1 MCLNCSKSSIKFGIT
16 LLNNVKDTTYNLQ
29 PATFTYQGLIEAA
42 LHYEISICVTHTN
55 ATSNKHNSD
64 FQIGAQLEEHG
75 ISTYKFA
82 FTPENGKDNWMCDL
96 APFAVVGSNTIIQVD
111 DTDYHD
117 HARDEVDYD
126 GNAGQYLSPQI
137 ET

>member
-1 MCLNCSKSSIKFGIT
+1 MPNT
-16 LLNNVKDTTYNLQ
+16 
-29 PATFTYQGLIEAA
+29 
-42 LHYEISICVTHTN
+42 
-55 ATSNKHNSD
+55 SD
-64 FQIGAQLEEHG
+64 FQIRAQLEEHG

-117 HARDEVDYD
+117 HVHDEVDCD

-137 ET
+137 KP